1 MIRNQAM
8 LKYSL
13 TCMLVI
19 LSCAASFSQ
28 KQQKQWREWTKKD
41 ALKILND
48 SPWGRT
54 QVDTDT
60 SELVYTPTTLTGNGD
75 SSRRREEGATNQA
88 TTVTF
93 RIRWLSARPI
103 RAALARQ
110 IELDSGAMSE
120 QLRFFAEG
128 PSESRVVIAVTVE
141 SNDQRFGAKVIQ
153 ALQTANTGILKN
165 TTYLERK
172 DGKRIFLQEYVPPQ
186 QNSLGA
192 AMFIFARTV
201 DERALLNE
209 QSGNVRFHTEYEN
222 KGLIDPTLS
231 RAGQTGGA
239 ERVAGASNQPES
251 PYKFRLDMKFVVAE
265 MVFNGLL
272 EY

>member
-1 MIRNQAM
+1 MR
-8 LKYSL
+8 KYSL

-19 LSCAASFSQ
+19 FFSCSALIAQNQ
-28 KQQKQWREWTKKD
+28 KKGWTEWTKKD
-41 ALKILND
+41 ALNILNK
-48 SPWGRT
+48 SPWGQT

-60 SELVYTPTTLTGNGD
+60 SEIVYTPTTQAGAGD
-75 SSRRREEGATNQA
+75 SSSRREQGATNQA
-88 TTVTF
+88 TSVTY

-110 IELDSGAMSE
+110 VELDTGTMTE

-128 PSESRVVIAVTVE
+128 PSEKRVVIAVTFE
-141 SNDQRFGAKVIQ
+141 ANDQRFGAKVMQ
-153 ALQTANTGILKN
+153 AFNSANIGVLKN

-192 AMFIFARTV
+192 AMFIFPRTV
-201 DERALLNE
+201 DERPLLDE
-209 QSGNVRFHTEYEN
+209 QSGSVRFHSEYEQ
-222 KGLIDPTLS
+222 KTTLDTTVS
-231 RAGQTGGA
+231 RAGQISTTT
-239 ERVAGASNQPES
+239 RIAGVSNQPEN
-251 PYKFRLDMKFVVAE
+251 PYKFRLDMKFKTAE
-265 MVFNGLL
+265 MVLNGQL